1 MTDNGKPPKLGDELR
16 KWVFRRFGVPGLVVL
31 ALLTA
36 LSSVHSNW
44 DKVKTWPGI
53 PSSKAAYAAGIVL
66 IVLNNM
72 VFCQST
78 MVGIKGN
85 FLIFLKGRLGES
97 MEALIILLNPQRG
110 HHGITAK
117 RRRGSSAQDQGNL

>member
-53 PSSKAAYAAGIVL
+53 SSSKAAYAAGIVL

-72 VFCQST
+72 VFC
-78 MVGIKGN
+78 
-85 FLIFLKGRLGES
+85 
-97 MEALIILLNPQRG
+97 
-110 HHGITAK
+110 
-117 RRRGSSAQDQGNL
+117 